1 MANHSL
7 QRNTTSSLPLFSAS
21 ECIPIVIAFGME
33 SVAIV
38 TLNALTIIV
47 YLKEYGLR
55 KRSMYLVINLAFVD
69 MFVSGCAITDSWFM
83 GSRCKFWTINSL
95 NLPSFIVITVWFRV
109 IPLASV
115 TNLAAISL
123 ERMHATFRPF
133 QHRLIKKK
141 MFGAAVAIV
150 WIATGL
156 CSAIGVLV
164 VFHSF
169 SIKLNRGLFTIYL
182 SFFLFCVLIILVSY
196 SSIAVKIAC
205 GNQSYHDGV
214 ASRERK
220 LTKTLFIVTVAS
232 LTLTQPFI
240 IFWILYTV
248 SSHTFTVISHQTW
261 FRLYYYFGFLFC
273 ANSLVNPIC
282 YGFRIPE
289 FRRALFSFLRCRS
302 LPQPAQVFPLN
313 KL

>member
-1 MANHSL
+1 MVNHSL
-7 QRNTTSSLPLFSAS
+7 QQNTTSSSPLFSAS
-21 ECIPIVIAFGME
+21 ECIAMVIVSGMV

-47 YLKEYGLR
+47 YLKEYGFR

-69 MFVSGCAITDSWFM
+69 MLVAGCTITECWFI
-83 GSRCKFWTINSL
+83 GRGCKFWTINSL
-95 NLPSFIVITVWFRV
+95 NLSSFIAIAVWYHV
-109 IPLASV
+109 MPLASV

-141 MFGAAVAIV
+141 LFGAAVVIV
-150 WIATGL
+150 WITTGL
-156 CSAIGVLV
+156 CAAIGVLV
-164 VFHSF
+164 HFHE
-169 SIKLNRGLFTIYL
+169 LNRGLFTLYL
-182 SFFLFCVLIILVSY
+182 SFFLLCLLIILVSY
-196 SSIAVKIAC
+196 SSIALKIIY
-205 GNQSYHDGV
+205 GNQTHHHG
-214 ASRERK
+214 ATSRERK
-220 LTKTLFIVTVAS
+220 LTKTLFIVTLAS
-232 LTLTQPFI
+232 LTLTQPLI
-240 IFWILYTV
+240 IFWILCTV

-261 FRLYYYFGFLFC
+261 RRLYFYFGFLFC

-289 FRRALFSFLRCRS
+289 FRRALFSFLRCRF
-302 LPQPAQVFPLN
+302 LPQPAQVFRLN

>member
-7 QRNTTSSLPLFSAS
+7 QGNTTSTLPLFSAS
-21 ECIPIVIAFGME
+21 ECISLVIASGVV

-47 YLKEYGLR
+47 SLKEYGLR

-69 MFVSGCAITDSWFM
+69 MLVPGCAIIECWFF
-83 GSRCKFWTINSL
+83 GSYCKFWTINSL
-95 NLPSFIVITVWFRV
+95 NLSSFIVIRVWFHV

-141 MFGAAVAIV
+141 MFGAVVAIV

-156 CSAIGVLV
+156 CAAISVLV
-164 VFHSF
+164 HFHSF
-169 SIKLNRGLFTIYL
+169 SMQLNRGLITLYL
-182 SFFLFCVLIILVSY
+182 SFFLLSLLIIFVSY
-196 SSIAVKIAC
+196 SSIALKIIC
-205 GNQSYHDGV
+205 GNQTLHNG
-214 ASRERK
+214 ATSRERK
-220 LTKTLFIVTVAS
+220 LTKTLFIVTLAS

-240 IFWILYTV
+240 IFCILDTV
-248 SSHTFTVISHQTW
+248 SSHTFTDISLQTW
-261 FRLYYYFGFLFC
+261 FRLYYCFGFLFC
-273 ANSLVNPIC
+273 GNSLVNPIC

-289 FRRALFSFLRCRS
+289 FRRALFSFLRCRF

-313 KL
+313 N

>member
-7 QRNTTSSLPLFSAS
+7 QRNTTSSLPLFSAY
-21 ECIPIVIAFGME
+21 ECIPMLIAFGME
-33 SVAIV
+33 AVAIV

-55 KRSMYLVINLAFVD
+55 KRSMYLVVNLAFVD
-69 MFVSGCAITDSWFM
+69 MLVPGCAITDCWFL
-83 GSRCKFWTINSL
+83 GSFCKFWTINSL
-95 NLPSFIVITVWFRV
+95 NLSSFTVIKVWFDV

-115 TNLAAISL
+115 INLAAISL

-150 WIATGL
+150 WITTGL
-156 CSAIGVLV
+156 FAAIAVLV
-164 VFHSF
+164 HFHSF
-169 SIKLNRGLFTIYL
+169 SIELNRGLITLYL
-182 SFFLFCVLIILVSY
+182 SFFFLSLLITLVSY
-196 SSIAVKIAC
+196 SSIAIKIIY
-205 GNQSYHDGV
+205 GNQPHHNG
-214 ASRERK
+214 ATSRERK
-220 LTKTLFIVTVAS
+220 LTKTLFIVTLAS

-240 IFWILYTV
+240 IFQILIAV
-248 SSHTFTVISHQTW
+248 SSDTFTVISHQTW
-261 FRLYYYFGFLFC
+261 LRLYYYFGFLFC

-282 YGFRIPE
+282 YGFRISE
-289 FRRALFSFLRCRS
+289 FRRALFSFLRCRF

-313 KL
+313 N